1 MMKVNNPYSFLWK
14 IKELVLSIIY
24 ELLSLD
30 VVRTILILS
39 SERLIN
45 HLFVIL
51 AFFFAFVG
59 VAEVM
64 YWLYKKDYLRAKA
77 KYLRE
82 LIDQKNDLSSINEPF
97 YTCVYEKWNSGEM
110 PLTEAN
116 TLCSLKLEQNL
127 WCLYQLFSNS
137 IL

>member
-1 MMKVNNPYSFLWK
+1 M
-14 IKELVLSIIY
+14 SIIN
-24 ELLSLD
+24 ELLILD
-30 VVRTILILS
+30 IGPKILILKRG
-39 SERLIN
+39 RLIN
-45 HLFVIL
+45 HLLVVFV
-51 AFFFAFVG
+51 FSFAFVG

-82 LIDQKNDLSSINEPF
+82 LIDQKNDLSSLNEPF

-116 TLCSLKLEQNL
+116 TMCSLKFEQN
-127 WCLYQLFSNS
+127 
-137 IL
+137 

>member
-1 MMKVNNPYSFLWK
+1 M
-14 IKELVLSIIY
+14 SIIN
-24 ELLSLD
+24 ELLFLD
-30 VVRTILILS
+30 IESNILIPR

-45 HLFVIL
+45 HLLVVFVFSL
-51 AFFFAFVG
+51 AFIA

-64 YWLYKKDYLRAKA
+64 YWLHKKEYLRAKA

-82 LIDQKNDLSSINEPF
+82 LIDQKNDLSSSNEPF

-116 TLCSLKLEQNL
+116 TMCSLKFEQN
-127 WCLYQLFSNS
+127 
-137 IL
+137 

>member
-1 MMKVNNPYSFLWK
+1 M
-14 IKELVLSIIY
+14 SIIY

-30 VVRTILILS
+30 ISTILLIPR

-51 AFFFAFVG
+51 VFSLAFVG

-64 YWLYKKDYLRAKA
+64 YWLYKKEYLRAKA

-82 LIDQKNDLSSINEPF
+82 LIDQKNDLSSLNEPF

-116 TLCSLKLEQNL
+116 TLCSLKFEQN
-127 WCLYQLFSNS
+127 
-137 IL
+137 